1 MSVHNQQTFICYGRV
16 QFSQIMLQSLL
27 KRQPRMVLQ
36 RVEETLPALEGSL
49 GSVLCKTELYTGCPR
64 RNVRDFG
71 RVFLRSNYTDI
82 TQNTYIQSWT
92 VTDIMAIEMCGLL
105 GCRRTVRRPWFHTC
119 PMCLPGNETV
129 TLVSVL
135 QSAAAC
141 GKVLG
146 SLRTTMTRVRV
157 FL

>member
-1 MSVHNQQTFICYGRV
+1 MRHIVYSVRYSVALLN
-16 QFSQIMLQSLL
+16 SSLL
-27 KRQPRMVLQ
+27 TI
-36 RVEETLPALEGSL
+36 TLNYSIITTLAQGHNIPSPFYDI
-49 GSVLCKTELYTGCPR
+49 VKDFDCIYTGCNR

-71 RVFLRSNYTDI
+71 RVFLRSKYTDI
-82 TQNTYIQSWT
+82 SQNTYIQSWT
-92 VTDIMAIEMCGLL
+92 VTEIMAIEMCGLL
-105 GCRRTVRRPWFHTC
+105 GCRRTVRLSWCHTC
-119 PMCLPGNETV
+119 PMRLTGTRHDNAV
-129 TLVSVL
+129 TLASAL